1 MIRDRDALYGRRFS
15 RLCGRGSLRL
25 LALCKQ
31 RQHQNRCKQ
40 DFHNLI
46 RISYTVATLPGIEK
60 FFMRSHLAPRP
71 SRPTCAINKVIMAD
85 KSIQRTGPFSGPWA
99 FPWTGAFPLDGY
111 RRALRFI
118 VPYWPRLVFV
128 LLAGIAATGFGLL
141 QPYIS
146 KLLIDDALL
155 KHNLRMLLMVS
166 GLMFGVTVLGFVLN
180 IFSSY
185 QYVRVSASVLFDM
198 RLALYQHLQTLSPR
212 FWASRKLG
220 DVVSRINNDIA
231 EVQRVSA
238 DSLLSVLSN
247 VVFLIGS
254 AAIMI
259 ALSPRL
265 FLVSVAAVPASV
277 WALQHYQHRL
287 ASRVRAVRERSSDIG
302 SFLLETLLG
311 IRLVVSARA
320 ESREVERFRARNQ
333 SFLDAL
339 MRMQLTAFLSGAV
352 PGTILTLSTAAIFL
366 YGGKLV
372 IDGALTTGSLVA
384 IDGLPSPP
392 AIARAE
398 PDEPVQ
404 QSGFRRRLSFAS
416 LGAVR
421 HARRDCRTGLA
432 RSRSVNVR
440 GEIEFDRVSFGYGGD
455 AVLENLSFRVAPG
468 TICAILGP
476 SGAGKSTLADLLVR
490 FYDPDAGAIRIDGR
504 DLRDLPLADLRHAGH
519 AGGSSALSVSCQRAR
534 EHRLRPAGGE
544 RRRDRERCPGRVHPR
559 TDPGFAR
566 WLRHDHRRTRPD
578 AFGGRAPTHRAG
590 PGFAGR
596 SESLNPRRT
605 DLGAG

>member
-1 MIRDRDALYGRRFS
+1 MPDQAIPLD
-15 RLCGRGSLRL
+15 
-25 LALCKQ
+25 
-31 RQHQNRCKQ
+31 H
-40 DFHNLI
+40 
-46 RISYTVATLPGIEK
+46 GI
-60 FFMRSHLAPRP
+60 H
-71 SRPTCAINKVIMAD
+71 
-85 KSIQRTGPFSGPWA
+85 
-99 FPWTGAFPLDGY
+99 LDGY

-118 VPYWPRLVFV
+118 VPYWPRLIFV

-155 KHNLRMLLMVS
+155 KHNLRMLLIVS

-180 IFSSY
+180 ILSSY
-185 QYVRVSASVLFDM
+185 HYVRVSASVLFDM
-198 RLALYQHLQTLSPR
+198 RLALYRHLQTLSPR
-212 FWASRKLG
+212 FWARTKLG
-220 DVVSRINNDIA
+220 DVVSRVNNDIA

-247 VVFLIGS
+247 VVFLLGS
-254 AAIMI
+254 TGIMI

-265 FLVSVAAVPASV
+265 FLVSVAAVPASI

-311 IRLVVSARA
+311 IRLVVSAGA

-339 MRMQLTAFLSGAV
+339 MRMQLTSFLSGAV

-384 IDGLPSPP
+384 LMAYHLRLLSPVQNLMSLYSNLVSGGVSLSRVWELFDT
-392 AIARAE
+392 RAE
-398 PDEPVQ
+398 IIDRP
-404 QSGFRRRLSFAS
+404 
-416 LGAVR
+416 GAR
-421 HARRDCRTGLA
+421 PFGK
-432 RSRSVNVR
+432 VR

-455 AVLENLSFRVAPG
+455 AVFEDLSFRVAPG

-490 FYDPDAGAIRIDGR
+490 FYDPVAGSIRIDGR
-504 DLRDLPLADLRHAGH
+504 DLRDLPLADLRHAVMLLDQAPYLFH
-519 AGGSSALSVSCQRAR
+519 ASVRENIAYARPEASTEAIVSAAQAASIHERILALPDGYDTIIAERGQTLSAGERQRIALARALLANPKVLILDEPTSALDEANERAIA
-534 EHRLRPAGGE
+534 ETLVQVAE
-544 RRRDRERCPGRVHPR
+544 GR
-559 TDPGFAR
+559 TAI
-566 WLRHDHRRTRPD
+566 LI
-578 AFGGRAPTHRAG
+578 THRASLARIAHQTIVLG
-590 PGFAGR
+590 LR
-596 SESLNPRRT
+596 ESCKV
-605 DLGAG
+605 G

>member
-1 MIRDRDALYGRRFS
+1 
-15 RLCGRGSLRL
+15 
-25 LALCKQ
+25 
-31 RQHQNRCKQ
+31 
-40 DFHNLI
+40 
-46 RISYTVATLPGIEK
+46 
-60 FFMRSHLAPRP
+60 
-71 SRPTCAINKVIMAD
+71 
-85 KSIQRTGPFSGPWA
+85 
-99 FPWTGAFPLDGY
+99 
-111 RRALRFI
+111 
-118 VPYWPRLVFV
+118 V

-155 KHNLRMLLMVS
+155 KRNLRMLLIVS

-180 IFSSY
+180 ILSSY

-198 RLALYQHLQTLSPR
+198 RLALYRHLQTLSPR
-212 FWASRKLG
+212 FWARTKLG

-265 FLVSVAAVPASV
+265 FLVSVAAVPASI

-287 ASRVRAVRERSSDIG
+287 ATRVRAVRERSSDIG

-311 IRLVVSARA
+311 IRLVVSAQA

-352 PGTILTLSTAAIFL
+352 PGTVLTLSTAAIFL

-384 IDGLPSPP
+384 LMSYHLRLLSPVQNLMSLYSNLVSGGVSLSRVWELFDT
-392 AIARAE
+392 RAE
-398 PDEPVQ
+398 IVDRP
-404 QSGFRRRLSFAS
+404 
-416 LGAVR
+416 GAKPI
-421 HARRDCRTGLA
+421 G
-432 RSRSVNVR
+432 NVR

-455 AVLENLSFRVAPG
+455 AVLEDLSFRVAPG

-504 DLRDLPLADLRHAGH
+504 DLRDLSLADLRHAVMLVDQAPYLFNATVRENIAYARPE
-519 AGGSSALSVSCQRAR
+519 AGDDEIVKAAQAASIHKRILALPDGYDTVVAERGQTLSAGERQRIALARALLANPKVLILDEPTSALDEANERAIAETLVR
-534 EHRLRPAGGE
+534 VAE
-544 RRRDRERCPGRVHPR
+544 GR
-559 TDPGFAR
+559 TAI
-566 WLRHDHRRTRPD
+566 LI
-578 AFGGRAPTHRAG
+578 THRASLARIAHQTIFLH
-590 PGFAGR
+590 PTKAGL
-596 SESLNPRRT
+596 EAI
-605 DLGAG
+605 AGD

>member
-1 MIRDRDALYGRRFS
+1 MPD
-15 RLCGRGSLRL
+15 
-25 LALCKQ
+25 Q
-31 RQHQNRCKQ
+31 RI
-40 DFHNLI
+40 L
-46 RISYTVATLPGIEK
+46 
-60 FFMRSHLAPRP
+60 
-71 SRPTCAINKVIMAD
+71 
-85 KSIQRTGPFSGPWA
+85 
-99 FPWTGAFPLDGY
+99 LDGY

-128 LLAGIAATGFGLL
+128 LLAGIASTGFGLL

-155 KHNLRMLLMVS
+155 KRNLRMLLIVS

-180 IFSSY
+180 ILSSY

-198 RLALYQHLQTLSPR
+198 RVALYRHLQTLSPR
-212 FWASRKLG
+212 FWAQRKLG

-254 AAIMI
+254 AAIML

-265 FLVSVAAVPASV
+265 FLVSVAAVPASL

-287 ASRVRAVRERSSDIG
+287 ATRVRTVRERSSDIG

-311 IRLVVSARA
+311 IRLVVAARA

-339 MRMQLTAFLSGAV
+339 MRMQLMSFLSGAV

-372 IDGALTTGSLVA
+372 IDGSLKLGSLVA
-384 IDGLPSPP
+384 IMAYHLRLLSPVQNLMGLYSNLVTGGVSLSRVWELFDT
-392 AIARAE
+392 RAE
-398 PDEPVQ
+398 IIDRPEAQPF
-404 QSGFRRRLSFAS
+404 SNA
-416 LGAVR
+416 
-421 HARRDCRTGLA
+421 
-432 RSRSVNVR
+432 R
-440 GEIEFDRVSFGYGGD
+440 GEIEFDGVSFGYGGE
-455 AVLENLSFRVAPG
+455 AVLEDLSFRVAPG

-476 SGAGKSTLADLLVR
+476 SGVGKSTLADLLVR
-490 FYDPDAGAIRIDGR
+490 FYDPGAGTIRIDGR
-504 DLRDLPLADLRHAGH
+504 DLRDLRLADVRNAMMLVDQAPYLFHASVRENIAYARPDATDDEIVSAAQAASVHERILALPDGYGTIIAERGQTLS
-519 AGGSSALSVSCQRAR
+519 AGERQRIALARALLANPKVLILDEPTSALDEANERAIAETLVRVAEGRTAILITHRASLARIAHQTIFLDQAKERALSVIAQ
-534 EHRLRPAGGE
+534 
-544 RRRDRERCPGRVHPR
+544 D
-559 TDPGFAR
+559 
-566 WLRHDHRRTRPD
+566 
-578 AFGGRAPTHRAG
+578 
-590 PGFAGR
+590 
-596 SESLNPRRT
+596 
-605 DLGAG
+605 

>member
-1 MIRDRDALYGRRFS
+1 MPQQG
-15 RLCGRGSLRL
+15 
-25 LALCKQ
+25 
-31 RQHQNRCKQ
+31 
-40 DFHNLI
+40 
-46 RISYTVATLPGIEK
+46 IS
-60 FFMRSHLAPRP
+60 
-71 SRPTCAINKVIMAD
+71 
-85 KSIQRTGPFSGPWA
+85 
-99 FPWTGAFPLDGY
+99 LDGY

-128 LLAGIAATGFGLL
+128 LLAGIAATAFGLL

-155 KHNLRMLLMVS
+155 KRNLRMLVVVS
-166 GLMFGVTVLGFVLN
+166 ALMFGVTVAGFLLN

-185 QYVRVSASVLFDM
+185 NYVRVSACVLFDM
-198 RLALYQHLQTLSPR
+198 RLALYRHLQTLSPR
-212 FWASRKLG
+212 FWAGTKLG

-254 AAIMI
+254 AAIML

-265 FLVSVAAVPASV
+265 FLVSLAAVPAGV

-287 ASRVRAVRERSSDIG
+287 ASRVRTVRERSSDIG

-320 ESREVERFRARNQ
+320 EDRETERFRERNQ

-339 MRMQLTAFLSGAV
+339 MKMQLASFLAGAV
-352 PGTILTLSTAAIFL
+352 PGAILTLSTAAIFL

-384 IDGLPSPP
+384 LMSYHLRLLAPVQNLMSLYSNLVSGGVSLSRVWELFDT
-392 AIARAE
+392 RAE
-398 PDEPVQ
+398 IKEQPGAEP
-404 QSGFRRRLSFAS
+404 LT
-416 LGAVR
+416 
-421 HARRDCRTGLA
+421 C
-432 RSRSVNVR
+432 VR
-440 GEIEFDRVSFGYGGD
+440 GEIEFDRVSFSYGSD
-455 AVLENLSFRVAPG
+455 DVLTDLSFQVAPG

-490 FYDPDAGAIRIDGR
+490 FYDPDSGAIRLDGR
-504 DLRDLPLADLRHAGH
+504 DLRSLPLDDLRHAVMLVDQAPYLFH
-519 AGGSSALSVSCQRAR
+519 ASVRENIAYARPEASDDEIARAARAASIEDRILALPQGYDTIIAERGQTLSAGERQRIALARALLADPKVLVLDEPTSALDEANERAIAETLVR
-534 EHRLRPAGGE
+534 VAQ
-544 RRRDRERCPGRVHPR
+544 GR
-559 TDPGFAR
+559 TAI
-566 WLRHDHRRTRPD
+566 LI
-578 AFGGRAPTHRAG
+578 THRA
-590 PGFAGR
+590 
-596 SESLNPRRT
+596 SLARIAHQTIFLDPANTTALQPIAQ
-605 DLGAG
+605 D